1 MAAETHERS
10 FTSKDDET
18 DFVDYLAKRLGV
30 ETREARERLSAWLI
44 AYEAPPRSGVR
55 KAVPDSETPPF
66 ELERS
71 A

>member
-1 MAAETHERS
+1 LAAETPEGAFAAS
-10 FTSKDDET
+10 DDDT

-30 ETREARERLSAWLI
+30 ETREARERLSAWLS

-55 KAVPDSETPPF
+55 RAVPDPEAPSAGIA
-66 ELERS
+66 RS